1 MSNADNE
8 NEPLPFQ
15 SLAAITTR
23 LLESSRTRNEKRPTD
38 SAGDQGDEQRNER
51 QREYVKQRLRELS
64 GFERRARGDKKP
76 RETMLERFMSPLD
89 AGALGE
95 NLDVGEKRAIMSPR
109 PLSRRS

>member
-23 LLESSRTRNEKRPTD
+23 LLESGSTKNEKRPTD
-38 SAGDQGDEQRNER
+38 RADEQRSEQREER

-64 GFERRARGDKKP
+64 AFERRARGDKKP
-76 RETMLERFMSPLD
+76 R
-89 AGALGE
+89 
-95 NLDVGEKRAIMSPR
+95 
-109 PLSRRS
+109 